1 MCHLVTDH
9 PDLVPLRHAAVASCA
24 DATNVT
30 TFALAQPRRAV
41 PTAVAPAAAT
51 ARLRRVTGTWS
62 EPEPWTVAV
71 LLITGVV
78 VIARHP
84 LAQLIGTEPAP
95 TPTVAPVVAT
105 APATATLPVPAA
117 AAGAATVPV
126 PTHEPRDPFRALVN
140 ASGRVLAPES
150 VTPARAATA
159 AEAPSSPAAVAA
171 GTACT
176 GTPYTVRTGDTLWAI
191 AARSVSSTSGKKVEV
206 RWHRVYAANRAAI
219 GADPSLLPVGVRLC
233 LPA

>member
-1 MCHLVTDH
+1 MQSSHRA
-9 PDLVPLRHAAVASCA
+9 PMP
-24 DATNVT
+24 TNVT
-30 TFALAQPRRAV
+30 AFALAQPRRAV

-71 LLITGVV
+71 LLVTGVV

-105 APATATLPVPAA
+105 APATATLPVPEA
-117 AAGAATVPV
+117 AAGAAAVSV

-140 ASGRVLAPES
+140 ASGRVLAPEA
-150 VTPARAATA
+150 VTPARAATP
-159 AEAPSSPAAVAA
+159 AEAASAPAASAA
-171 GTACT
+171 ATGACA
-176 GTPYTVRTGDTLWAI
+176 GTPYTVRSGDTLWAI
-191 AARSVSSTSGKKVEV
+191 AAQSVASTNGKKVEV
-206 RWHRVYAANRAAI
+206 RWHRVYADNRSAI

-233 LPA
+233 LPR